1 MSTLLAPRALFL
13 AMALASAG
21 LMAFALYLEYV
32 YLLDPCPLCMMQRI
46 WVVIV
51 GVLALGA
58 ALHGRGLTRWALA
71 TGAAA
76 IIGSG
81 FSLRQ
86 LWLQNLPADEVPACG
101 PGLDYMLEVFPLSD
115 VLKAMVMGTGNC
127 AEVTWT
133 FLSLSIPAWVLLA
146 FAAFLAGS
154 VLAHRGARAAL
165 APWA

>member
-1 MSTLLAPRALFL
+1 MSTLLAPRSLFL

-51 GVLALGA
+51 GILALGA

-133 FLSLSIPAWVLLA
+133 FLGLSIPAWVLLS
-146 FAAFLAGS
+146 FLGFMVGS
-154 VLAHRGARAAL
+154 LLAHRGARATL

>member
-1 MSTLLAPRALFL
+1 
-13 AMALASAG
+13 
-21 LMAFALYLEYV
+21 
-32 YLLDPCPLCMMQRI
+32 MQRI

>member
-1 MSTLLAPRALFL
+1 MSTLLAPRTLFL

-21 LMAFALYLEYV
+21 LMAFALYLEHV

-58 ALHGRGLTRWALA
+58 ALHGQGLGRWALA

-86 LWLQNLPADEVPACG
+86 LWLQSLPADEVPACG

-133 FLSLSIPAWVLLA
+133 LLGLSIPAWVLLA
-146 FAAFLAGS
+146 FAGFIASS
-154 VLAHRGARAAL
+154 VVAHRGARAAR